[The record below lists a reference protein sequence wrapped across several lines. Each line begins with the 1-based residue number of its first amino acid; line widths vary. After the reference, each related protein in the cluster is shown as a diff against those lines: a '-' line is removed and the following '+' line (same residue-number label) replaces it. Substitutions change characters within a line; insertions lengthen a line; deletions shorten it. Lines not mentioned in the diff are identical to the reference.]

1 MEKIKDILLKLFK
14 FENIAANFT
23 GYVETRLELFKLEI
37 KTDLAKA
44 LAKVVTLIFI
54 CFLGFLFLLFVS
66 LGVSHLINTLL
77 DSNYA
82 GFLIIASLYGIILF
96 TVVSNRKKIMA
107 SVEEQ
112 ILKRTSKNKE

>member
-14 FENIAANFT
+14 FENIAANLT

-44 LAKVVTLIFI
+44 LAKVVTLIFV

-66 LGVSHLINTLL
+66 LGASHLINTML
-77 DSNYA
+77 DSYYA
-82 GFLIIASLYGIILF
+82 GFLIIASLYGILLL
-96 TVVSNRKKIMA
+96 VVVGNRKKIMTFMEA
-107 SVEEQ
+107 E